1 MKKLIASLLTIAL
14 LTSFAAVSLA
24 DIALSQEYETF
35 RFENYLYQV
44 PRGWMHEEEI
54 RTDEDHFTYL
64 TRAHFAKE
72 KESLSGGALV
82 AIIDYPDYDKVDLEN
97 NEPVL
102 EEWAAEMAKADGM
115 DLRRE
120 EKLRIDNV
128 YGLLFTGYLGDTP
141 VSFTAWED
149 LGFLYGLVY
158 ANPEY
163 RLEQVIEFT
172 KSLLSRV
179 RFDYQYM
186 DNIGYEVVKEYLW
199 DSSLGQH
206 NDLVIRNTV
215 GYDAVIYLDVQF
227 YDWDGNLV
235 DRKEDGK
242 RACQDGYETFWM
254 VCSEKPYSHIEYN
267 LEFVPDTQD
276 QGLQSILELSKGI
289 RGNTA
294 IITAKNTGDKPI
306 DLLEYYLLFLD
317 EDGDVVACEY
327 DFWGDEDGE
336 LKPGI
341 TMTKEIECPMDF
353 VSLELYATSM

>member
-1 MKKLIASLLTIAL
+1 MKKLVASLLTIAL
-14 LTSFAAVSLA
+14 SLSFAAISLA
-24 DIALSQEYETF
+24 GDYETF
-35 RFENYLYQV
+35 RFENYTYQV
-44 PRGWMHEEEI
+44 PSGWIYEEEI
-54 RTDEDHFTYL
+54 RTDEEYFTYL

-72 KESLSGGALV
+72 KENLSGGALV
-82 AIIDYPDYDKVDLEN
+82 AVTDYPDDDKVDLEN

-102 EEWAAEMAKADGM
+102 EEWAAEMAEAEGM
-115 DLRRE
+115 DLRRV
-120 EKLRIDNV
+120 EKLLIDNV
-128 YGLLFTGYLGDTP
+128 HGLLFAGYLGDTP

-158 ANPEY
+158 ANSEY

-179 RFDYQYM
+179 RFDDQFM
-186 DNIGYEVVKEYLW
+186 GHMGYEVVKEYLW

-206 NDLVIRNTV
+206 NDLVIRNTI

-227 YDWDGNLV
+227 YDRDGSLV

-254 VCSEKPYSHIEYN
+254 IYSEKPYDHIDYT
-267 LEFVPDTQD
+267 LEFVPDTRD
-276 QGLQSILELSKGI
+276 QGLQSILELSTGI

-294 IITAKNTGDKPI
+294 IITAKNIGDKPI

-317 EDGDVVACEY
+317 EDGNAVACDY
-327 DFWGDEDGE
+327 DFWGDDDGE
-336 LKPGI
+336 LKPGV
-341 TMTKEIECPMDF
+341 TMTREVECPLSF
-353 VSLELYATSM
+353 VSLEFYATSM

>member
-1 MKKLIASLLTIAL
+1 LKKLVAFLLTIAL
-14 LTSFAAVSLA
+14 SLSFAAISLA
-24 DIALSQEYETF
+24 GDYETF
-35 RFENYLYQV
+35 RFENYTYQV
-44 PRGWMHEEEI
+44 PSGWIYEEEI
-54 RTDEDHFTYL
+54 RTDEEYFTYL
-64 TRAHFAKE
+64 TRAHFAEE
-72 KESLSGGALV
+72 KENLSGGALV

-158 ANPEY
+158 ANSKY

-179 RFDYQYM
+179 RFDDQFMGHM
-186 DNIGYEVVKEYLW
+186 DYEVVKEYLW

-206 NDLVIRNTV
+206 NDLVIRNTI
-215 GYDAVIYLDVQF
+215 GYDAIIYLDVQF
-227 YDWDGNLV
+227 YDRNGNLV

-254 VCSEKPYSHIEYN
+254 IYSEKPYDHIDYT
-267 LEFVPDTQD
+267 LEFVPDTRD
-276 QGLQSILELSKGI
+276 QGLQSILELSTGI

-306 DLLEYYLLFLD
+306 ALLEYYLLFLD
-317 EDGDVVACEY
+317 EGGNAVACNY
-327 DFWGDEDGE
+327 DFWGDDDGE
-336 LKPGI
+336 LKPGV
-341 TMTKEIECPMDF
+341 TMTREVECPLSF
-353 VSLELYATSM
+353 VSLEFYATSM